1 MRADPPVVAEASPHL
16 EGVVVRPSGGTMI
29 AQRGD
34 VNRLR
39 TLLVLSL
46 LTACAAPSGAGEEGG
61 HGDLEVI
68 SEGLTVGGAAG
79 ARCSTTSVAPLS
91 EQLIQE
97 VQCLEPGRMRR
108 IDEISGVSL
117 SDATFPF
124 LQTPAADAL
133 ERAVERRG
141 GRRIYLNS
149 GLRTLPAQYLLYQ
162 WYRRGRCGISLAAR
176 PGRSNHESGLAIDI
190 DDNGSWRSA
199 LGAEG
204 FNWLGSR
211 DPVHFDFV
219 RGGTDLRRLSVLAFQ
234 RLWNRNHPE
243 DRIAEDGDYGPQTES
258 RLSRAPAEGFR
269 VGASCGG
276 EPEAPTEPMAVDWER
291 RSDGTYDF
299 RAEAPASISRVV
311 YAIDGYVIGRASRDE
326 GDDFHIHYEFNF
338 HTDERLVEVTGYD
351 AADRPV
357 GLGLGLIDVTEDTAV
372 FIKQMGPGLYE
383 IGLERPPEAVAAIEV
398 RADGFLLRD
407 GVSGSSWSTRHAVR
421 SSFESLGERRFEIAT
436 YNADGSH
443 RGTLR
448 RTFVLR

>member
-1 MRADPPVVAEASPHL
+1 MCSDAESASWGSV
-16 EGVVVRPSGGTMI
+16 EAASGGMGI

-34 VNRLR
+34 VTQLRL
-39 TLLVLSL
+39 LLALSL
-46 LTACAAPSGAGEEGG
+46 ATACAAPSGAGEEGG
-61 HGDLEVI
+61 HGDDLETI

-91 EQLIQE
+91 EQLVQE

-108 IDEISGVSL
+108 IDDIAGVSL

-133 ERAVERRG
+133 ERAVRRRG
-141 GRRIYLNS
+141 RTIYLNS

-162 WYRRGRCGISLAAR
+162 WYRRGRCGIGLAAR

-204 FNWLGSR
+204 FSWLGSR
-211 DPVHFDFV
+211 DPVHFDYA
-219 RGGTDLRRLSVLAFQ
+219 RGGADLRRLSVLAFQ

-243 DRIAEDGDYGPQTES
+243 DRIAEDGAYGPQTEA

-269 VGASCGG
+269 IGASCGG
-276 EPEAPTEPMAVDWER
+276 EPEAPTEAMAVDWAR

-299 RAEAPASISRVV
+299 RAEAPGSISRVV
-311 YAIDGYVIGRASRDE
+311 YAIDGYVIGRANRAE
-326 GDDFHIHYEFNF
+326 GDDFHIHYDFNF

-357 GLGLGLIDVTEDTAV
+357 GLGLGLIDVTGDVAV
-372 FIKQMGPGLYE
+372 FIRQRGPGLYE
-383 IGLERPPEAVAAIEV
+383 IGLERPSDEVAAIEV
-398 RADGFLLRD
+398 RADGALLRD
-407 GVSGSSWSTRHAVR
+407 EVSGSSWSTRHAVR
-421 SSFESLGERRFEIAT
+421 ARFETPAELRFEIDT
-436 YNADGSH
+436 YHADGSH

-448 RTFVLR
+448 RAFVAR